1 VIIYLK
7 MAFYMSN
14 ICRLCMSRK
23 DVLIPL
29 FDNDNRGQTLSL
41 PDKIMNF
48 VPVIKVHYS
57 TFSAYIVV
65 SHMNEAYWVKELDIA
80 NA

>member
-1 VIIYLK
+1 
-7 MAFYMSN
+7 MSN
-14 ICRLCMSRK
+14 ICRLCMLRK

-29 FDNDNRGQTLSL
+29 FDDNRGQTLSL

-48 VPVIKVHYS
+48 VPVIKVHCS

-65 SHMNEAYWVKELDIA
+65 SHMNEAYWVKKLDVA

>member
-1 VIIYLK
+1 

-57 TFSAYIVV
+57 TLSAYIVV
-65 SHMNEAYWVKELDIA
+65 SHMNEACWVKELDVA

>member
-1 VIIYLK
+1 

-48 VPVIKVHYS
+48 VPVIKVHCN
-57 TFSAYIVV
+57 TFSAYTVV
-65 SHMNEAYWVKELDIA
+65 SHMSAAYWVKNLDVA

>member
-1 VIIYLK
+1 
-7 MAFYMSN
+7 MSN

-29 FDNDNRGQTLSL
+29 FDNDNRGQNLSL

-48 VPVIKVHYS
+48 APVIKVHYS
-57 TFSAYIVV
+57 IF
-65 SHMNEAYWVKELDIA
+65 IA
-80 NA
+80 NAVLSHK

>member
-1 VIIYLK
+1 
-7 MAFYMSN
+7 MSN

-48 VPVIKVHYS
+48 VPVIKVHHS
-57 TFSAYIVV
+57 TFSACIVV
-65 SHMNEAYWVKELDIA
+65 SHVSEAYWMKELDVA